1 MGASVPASPEIL
13 LTILLFAMS
22 CLWAFPE
29 VAGAKHAGITRHYKF
44 NVRVYIYIYTLRM
57 LTLSEAFNF
66 ML

>member
-1 MGASVPASPEIL
+1 MGAPVPASPGIL

-44 NVRVYIYIYTLRM
+44 NVRVYTH
-57 LTLSEAFNF
+57 THFAHANTQLSI
-66 ML
+66 